1 MLACWLRH
9 VGTYLAAESTVL
21 KRPSNG
27 DPEMRELT
35 GCRTGLPVKICWL
48 FLFVHFSSG
57 QARCH
62 SGAAR
67 KSVAPVFLEAS
78 ANNVD
83 SCAGG
88 DL

>member
-1 MLACWLRH
+1 MLARH
-9 VGTYLAAESTVL
+9 VGTYLAAESTAS

-27 DPEMRELT
+27 DPEMKADRVP
-35 GCRTGLPVKICWL
+35 GGLACQDL
-48 FLFVHFSSG
+48 LAFFFFSALYSG